1 MNSEVPLLPAGG
13 SPPAG
18 PQPMESNA
26 PPPFLTKTYD
36 MVDDAAT
43 ETIVSWSKGNNSFV
57 VWNPPEFSQDL
68 LPKYFK
74 HNNFSSFVRQLNTYG
89 FRKVDPDR
97 WEFANEG
104 FLRGRRE
111 LLRGIH
117 RRKPAAHSQQQQQAA
132 ADGALGP
139 CVEVGRLGLEKEI
152 EMLKRDKSLLVL
164 ELARLRQEQQNTEH
178 ELQVMGERLQAA
190 EQRQQQIMAFLAK
203 AVQTPGFL
211 VHLVEQNENN
221 KCMAASARKRR
232 RLPKEEDEGEVE
244 DSVGHSTPTDNQSI
258 TLQNNREVVGHIMQ
272 LLNPSDDLSLTI
284 DNSYLDSLLRNY
296 TSAPAGS
303 EGNSLNRHSGV
314 TLTELST
321 GLAENLQSD
330 PALTDLRNNEGI
342 VQLPQSPTSGENLE
356 QGNGSS
362 QSGTRDSRDSN
373 IESIDL
379 NGRGP
384 GVSTE
389 VEEEGPK
396 LYVGNLPWT
405 CDSQQLAEI
414 FQDFGNVELVEVIY
428 DRETSRSRGFGFV
441 TMGSQEEATAAKE
454 KLDGYVL
461 GGRALTVSFPQANRG
476 GGRPPSERPLR
487 DRPFGGGGG
496 GYDSENKLFV
506 GNLSWSVDDESLRA
520 KFSDYGKVLDA
531 RVIYDRETGRSRGFG
546 FVTYSN
552 ADEVNDAIQN
562 LDGADYDGRQIRV
575 NLAGDKPPPRA
586 REF

>member
-1 MNSEVPLLPAGG
+1 MAPAQVVMMNSEIPLLPAGG
-13 SPPAG
+13 ALPAG
-18 PQPMESNA
+18 PQPMDGLQSNA

-57 VWNPPEFSQDL
+57 VWNPPEFCQDL

-104 FLRGRRE
+104 FLRGQRE

-117 RRKPAAHSQQQQQAA
+117 RRKPAAHFQQQQQAA

-139 CVEVGRLGLEKEI
+139 CVQVGRLGLEKEI
-152 EMLKRDKSLLVL
+152 EMLKRDKSLLML
-164 ELARLRQEQQNTEH
+164 ELVRLRQEQQNTER
-178 ELQVMGERLQAA
+178 ELQVMGERLKAT

-211 VHLVEQNENN
+211 AHLVEQNENN
-221 KCMAASARKRR
+221 KCMAASARKKR

-244 DSVGHSTPTDNQSI
+244 DFVGHSTPTDNQII
-258 TLQNNREVVGHIMQ
+258 TLQHNGEVVGHIMQ

-284 DNSYLDSLLRNY
+284 DNSYLDSLLQDY
-296 TSAPAGS
+296 TSALPGS

-314 TLTELST
+314 TLTDLST

-342 VQLPQSPTSGENLE
+342 VQLPQSPTSDIARLAGGENLE

-362 QSGTRDSRDSN
+362 QSGTRDSIDSN

-379 NGRGP
+379 NGRVP

-389 VEEEGPK
+389 VEEVSSSINSPTVVPSANDVFWEQYLTEEPE
-396 LYVGNLPWT
+396 NPAANQ
-405 CDSQQLAEI
+405 DSVAHHP
-414 FQDFGNVELVEVIY
+414 
-428 DRETSRSRGFGFV
+428 RETKNRAWEYTRDSI
-441 TMGSQEEATAAKE
+441 GSFRDAAK
-454 KLDGYVL
+454 V
-461 GGRALTVSFPQANRG
+461 PQARNFWDKK
-476 GGRPPSERPLR
+476 PS
-487 DRPFGGGGG
+487 
-496 GYDSENKLFV
+496 V
-506 GNLSWSVDDESLRA
+506 SLV
-520 KFSDYGKVLDA
+520 SPG
-531 RVIYDRETGRSRGFG
+531 
-546 FVTYSN
+546 
-552 ADEVNDAIQN
+552 
-562 LDGADYDGRQIRV
+562 
-575 NLAGDKPPPRA
+575 
-586 REF
+586 